1 MIFTII
7 DDYQIITRSF
17 EERIAE
23 TGAAQKLAEEN
34 VEKTNMEIDNL
45 DHNIKSIK
53 RAISEKGNP
62 LKVSPGSV

>member
-1 MIFTII
+1 MMII
-7 DDYQIITRSF
+7 RSF

-23 TGAAQKLAEEN
+23 TGAAKKLAEEN

-53 RAISEKGNP
+53 RAISEKSNP

>member
-1 MIFTII
+1 M
-7 DDYQIITRSF
+7 TRSF

-23 TGAAQKLAEEN
+23 TGAAKKLAEEN

-53 RAISEKGNP
+53 RAINEKTNP
-62 LKVSPGSV
+62 LKVMIPLSDLLSVKMKI

>member
-1 MIFTII
+1 MIL
-7 DDYQIITRSF
+7 RSF

-23 TGAAQKLAEEN
+23 TEAAKKVAEEN

-53 RAISEKGNP
+53 RAIREKSNP
-62 LKVSPGSV
+62 LKVILVGAWLILGRVR

>member
-1 MIFTII
+1 MMII
-7 DDYQIITRSF
+7 RSF

-23 TGAAQKLAEEN
+23 TGSAKKLAEEN

-53 RAISEKGNP
+53 RAISEKSNP

>member
-53 RAISEKGNP
+53 RAISKKSNP